1 MNMDILAENRFLLTK
16 DLFLEGIRRVDQE
29 SYGKFAKKIA
39 AALAAVWLAMAAAT
53 LWTGGSL
60 AFAVTEGLVAAL
72 AAVWVCVLLPRSRA
86 KRAFKA
92 LENRY
97 GTDMERVVR
106 FYPDRL
112 EVETAETQTV
122 IPRDQLRQL
131 LRSKRLLVLLT
142 AEKKGVLLKRDSF
155 TLGDETAIENYIRK
169 ENIS

>member
-131 LRSKRLLVLLT
+131 LVLLT